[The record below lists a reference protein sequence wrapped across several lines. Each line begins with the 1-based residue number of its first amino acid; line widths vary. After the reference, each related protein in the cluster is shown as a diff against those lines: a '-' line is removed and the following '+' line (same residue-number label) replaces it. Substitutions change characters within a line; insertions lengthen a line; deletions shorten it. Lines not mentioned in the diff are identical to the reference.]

1 MSAKRKGK
9 RRSKAP
15 SKGAMRRRAKARGVL
30 IADVMRSLRA
40 MARVR
45 AIINIHERA
54 RIQWLNLTGGAR

>member
-40 MARVR
+40 MSRVR
-45 AIINIHERA
+45 AIIIHERA

>member
-40 MARVR
+40 ARVR
-45 AIINIHERA
+45 AIIIHERA

>member
-40 MARVR
+40 ARVC
-45 AIINIHERA
+45 AIIIHERA